1 MNAISTREIHILM
14 VEDNPAD
21 VVFFREALRET
32 RIAVKL
38 HVSSTGEEA
47 MQFLLAQAPFGDRP
61 RPDVIVMDL
70 NVPVKNGREVLEEMM
85 VHPTLR
91 TIPVAILSTSD
102 VDSHVCD
109 RYSTG
114 LCRYFVKTDDLCQFQ
129 EITRKI
135 VAHAGVAHAGVE

>member
-1 MNAISTREIHILM
+1 MNSIRTREIRMLI

-32 RIAVKL
+32 RIAAEL
-38 HVSSTGEEA
+38 HVATTGEEA
-47 MQFLLAQAPFGDRP
+47 MQFLLKQTPFGDAP

-85 VHPTLR
+85 TYPALR
-91 TIPVAILSTSD
+91 NIPVAILTTSN
-102 VDSHVCD
+102 VDSHICEA
-109 RYSTG
+109 YTNG
-114 LCRYFVKTDDLCQFQ
+114 LCQYFVKTDDLCQLE

-135 VAHAGVAHAGVE
+135 IAHAGM